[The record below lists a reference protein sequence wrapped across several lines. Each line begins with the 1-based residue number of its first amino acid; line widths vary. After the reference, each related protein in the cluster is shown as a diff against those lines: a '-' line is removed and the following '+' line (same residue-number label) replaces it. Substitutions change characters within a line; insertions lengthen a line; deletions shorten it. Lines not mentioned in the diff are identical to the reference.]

1 MTNPYP
7 HPASYRRLN
16 QALPSSSYATV
27 AAAGGS
33 QSSPA
38 RFGALSHLLHPE
50 DDPPSRSNMSSI
62 KPSPPQQPTDAWLYA
77 HASENDSPPA
87 APPLFIRPSY
97 LHNSRHVERLQA
109 QHNLEAAAHNESRR
123 HPQSNPPPAADLSST
138 TPATATVHRSRKSM
152 NQNDHAERRNPV
164 PNPTPKKLPTCWSET
179 DKWPGLELSARG
191 TEVKFTGSTKTGD
204 EAASIRSD
212 HPIPKEVGIY
222 YFEVT
227 ILSRGKDG

>member
-1 MTNPYP
+1 
-7 HPASYRRLN
+7 
-16 QALPSSSYATV
+16 
-27 AAAGGS
+27 
-33 QSSPA
+33 
-38 RFGALSHLLHPE
+38 
-50 DDPPSRSNMSSI
+50 
-62 KPSPPQQPTDAWLYA
+62 
-77 HASENDSPPA
+77 
-87 APPLFIRPSY
+87 
-97 LHNSRHVERLQA
+97 
-109 QHNLEAAAHNESRR
+109 
-123 HPQSNPPPAADLSST
+123 
-138 TPATATVHRSRKSM
+138 M